1 MEKVA
6 ISTRITSSPHQEWRD
21 SLAHDWPD
29 YLWEQGFQAILI
41 PNHLDSCREYLR
53 DAVLLILSGGDDI
66 LLQPTETASNDPPA
80 IRDAT
85 EYLLLKTAIAKNLP
99 VLGVCRGTQL
109 INAFYGGTII
119 ALSDGSHVATEH
131 EVSVD
136 KGALADALNDTRLQV
151 NSFHQQRIATLGDGL
166 NAVAR
171 AEDGQIEA
179 IEHESDR
186 IAGVMWHPERR
197 FADAKSS
204 ECHAQFIRRLLKSGF
219 SRRS

>member
-21 SLAHDWPD
+21 SLAHDWTD

-53 DAVLLILSGGDDI
+53 DAVLLILSGGDDL
-66 LLQPTETASNDPPA
+66 LLQPAEAANNDPPA
-80 IRDAT
+80 IRDET
-85 EYLLLKTAIAKNLP
+85 EYLLLKTALAKDLP
-99 VLGVCRGTQL
+99 VLGVCRGMQL
-109 INAFYGGTII
+109 INAFYGGTTSSV
-119 ALSDGSHVATEH
+119 SDDSHVATEH

-136 KGALADALNDTRLQV
+136 SGALAEVLKTTRLQV
-151 NSFHQQRIATLGDGL
+151 NSFHQQRIVTLGDGIKT
-166 NAVAR
+166 VAH

-179 IEHESDR
+179 IEHEHDR
-186 IAGVMWHPERR
+186 VAGVMWHPERS

-204 ECHAQFIRRLLKSGF
+204 ECHTQFIRRLMKKCF
-219 SRRS
+219 SHSS